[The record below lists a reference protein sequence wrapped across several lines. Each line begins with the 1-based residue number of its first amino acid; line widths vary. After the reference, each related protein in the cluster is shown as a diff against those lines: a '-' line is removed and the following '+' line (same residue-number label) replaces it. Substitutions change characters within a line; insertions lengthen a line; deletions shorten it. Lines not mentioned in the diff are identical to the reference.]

1 MTRRPG
7 DDSKAEDTFDNI
19 VSDLRELR
27 VRAGVLPY
35 AEIARRIG
43 RYRGQVNGDGVT
55 DAPARSTVY
64 DAFRLGRSRL
74 NADLVGEIVR
84 ALGEDEQSVRQWK
97 VRCFKVQ
104 STSERDCERK
114 PVCAESQVEPSTDA
128 EPLKPN
134 RSRYAYVGTVMLLCV
149 LLNVFG
155 YVLVAKLHLA
165 LYLDMVGT
173 AAGAILLGPWYG
185 VAIAVLSNSAG
196 MTIHGPMALVF
207 SLVNVAG
214 ALVWGYGVR
223 RPGWTAT
230 FTQFFRLSL
239 VVAVVCTLVAVPLLM
254 MGYHGGS
261 GHASDQLTHTF
272 TTSGQ
277 SLLSAVL
284 LSNGIT
290 SILDKLITGFIALAV
305 IQACTARIKA
315 FDAEFCSPMD
325 NFLRFDPHSSE
336 RLKFSERIHSAV
348 KACVNRA
355 HAVTHSCC
363 VALSGCGLARS
374 RHV

>member
-1 MTRRPG
+1 MTRQPG
-7 DDSKAEDTFDNI
+7 DDSQAEDTFDNI
-19 VSDLRELR
+19 VGDLRDLR

-43 RYRGQVNGDGVT
+43 RHRGQVNGDGVT

-74 NADLVGEIVR
+74 NAELVGEIVR
-84 ALGEDEQSVRQWK
+84 ALGEQEQSVRQWK
-97 VRCFKVQ
+97 IRCYKVQ
-104 STSERDCERK
+104 SASERDYERQLVFK
-114 PVCAESQVEPSTDA
+114 KEQLEPTR
-128 EPLKPN
+128 EGGPLKPR
-134 RSRYAYVGTVMLLCV
+134 RSRSIYVGSVMLLCV
-149 LLNVFG
+149 LLNVLG
-155 YVLVAKLHLA
+155 YALVAKLHLA

-185 VAIAVLSNSAG
+185 VAIAVLGNSVG

-223 RPGWTAT
+223 RPAWTAR

-272 TTSGQ
+272 TASGQ
-277 SLLSAVL
+277 NLLSAVL

-290 SILDKLITGFIALAV
+290 SILDKLVTGFLALAV
-305 IQACTARIKA
+305 IQVCTSRIKA
-315 FDAEFCSPMD
+315 FNTHFSSPMD
-325 NFLRFDPHSSE
+325 DFLRLELSSNV
-336 RLKFSERIHSAV
+336 RLLSPLRIYSAV
-348 KACVNRA
+348 
-355 HAVTHSCC
+355 
-363 VALSGCGLARS
+363 
-374 RHV
+374 